1 MEHIVQFAIGID
13 DAAIAKKIEENA
25 EKIVIQKIQ
34 QKVERSIFRSN
45 YYGKV
50 ENCLNQGAE
59 TVLINWLESHK
70 DEIIKLASKAL
81 ADKMIRTKAVKTA
94 IDGVLKDGVLD
105 ASN

>member
-13 DAAIAKKIEENA
+13 DEAITERIQENA
-25 EKIVIQKIQ
+25 EKIITQNIQ
-34 QKVERSIFRSN
+34 QKVERSIFKFDYR
-45 YYGKV
+45 GRA
-50 ENCLNQGAE
+50 ENRLNDAAE
-59 TVLINWLESHK
+59 TVLTNWLESHK

>member
-13 DAAIAKKIEENA
+13 DAAITKRIEENA
-25 EKIVIQKIQ
+25 EKIITQNIQ
-34 QKVERSIFRSN
+34 QKVERSIFKFDYR
-45 YYGKV
+45 GRV
-50 ENCLNQGAE
+50 ENRLNDKAE

-94 IDGVLKDGVLD
+94 IDDVLKDGVLD